1 MNTLNT
7 NRSCYAECNDTQDA
21 PLARWQIGVLNIPI
35 HCARAYVRPRI
46 REITSKAGHLHV
58 RRPWLRADRSRL
70 FVASLLAQARL
81 HRWRLQFRRSRGR
94 KVLQSDKEAQSS
106 ELSSSE
112 GSSDEIEQSAIE
124 DRIGHGEVI
133 SVTDREILAKRR
145 KIAHRRRKGGVSPS
159 WLKEFP
165 WLRSVRG
172 KNGKAGM
179 RCHLCTKHSI
189 VPRSGST
196 SWTSYPCFSVRKDK
210 VVKHAKSQMHKQAEV
225 MELQAGGI
233 PRAFDE
239 AYALEMKAA
248 IGCCKCIYWLCKQEV
263 SHITTYPHLLSLAE
277 NLGCDYFKALNL
289 GQNAKYTSPQIVTEF
304 LDVINGVVEEEVLSD
319 MKGSSSY
326 SVMADESTDV
336 SVLKQLV
343 LYGRAV
349 VGGTE
354 NKVS

>member
-1 MNTLNT
+1 M
-7 NRSCYAECNDTQDA
+7 A
-21 PLARWQIGVLNIPI
+21 
-35 HCARAYVRPRI
+35 
-46 REITSKAGHLHV
+46 
-58 RRPWLRADRSRL
+58 
-70 FVASLLAQARL
+70 
-81 HRWRLQFRRSRGR
+81 SRGSQSSIR
-94 KVLQSDKEAQSS
+94 RFFTSPGSSASMASTVSEIEGSKSDEQLDENLQSDKEAQSS

-145 KIAHRRRKGGVSPS
+145 KIAHRRKGGVSPS

-196 SWTSYPCFSVRKDK
+196 SWTSDPCFSVRKDK

-263 SHITTYPHLLSLAE
+263 SHTTTYPHLLSLAE

-289 GQNAKYTSPQIVTEF
+289 GQNGKYTSPQIVTEF
-304 LDVINGVVEEEVLSD
+304 LDIINGVVEEEVLSD

-349 VGGTE
+349 VKGIIDLSDGKAPMQLPLSY
-354 NKVS
+354 NLLVLALMIYPHSGVMGPAL

>member
-1 MNTLNT
+1 
-7 NRSCYAECNDTQDA
+7 
-21 PLARWQIGVLNIPI
+21 
-35 HCARAYVRPRI
+35 
-46 REITSKAGHLHV
+46 
-58 RRPWLRADRSRL
+58 
-70 FVASLLAQARL
+70 
-81 HRWRLQFRRSRGR
+81 
-94 KVLQSDKEAQSS
+94 
-106 ELSSSE
+106 
-112 GSSDEIEQSAIE
+112 
-124 DRIGHGEVI
+124 
-133 SVTDREILAKRR
+133 
-145 KIAHRRRKGGVSPS
+145 
-159 WLKEFP
+159 
-165 WLRSVRG
+165 
-172 KNGKAGM
+172 M

-196 SWTSYPCFSVRKDK
+196 SWTSDPCFSVRKDK

-225 MELQAGGI
+225 MELQAGDI

-263 SHITTYPHLLSLAE
+263 SHTTTYPHLLSLAE

-289 GQNAKYTSPQIVTEF
+289 GHNAKYTSPQIVTEF

-336 SVLKQLV
+336 SVLKQLA

-349 VGGTE
+349 VKGELKTRFLKIIDLSDGKAPTIVDAITTFLQSVGLSIDDLSSFGSDGASVMTGRHRGVAALLRA
-354 NKVS
+354 KSYLFTVFAIGLHSLLGRLPLLLII